1 LDSGV
6 YRLRGRRR
14 RKGCLTVNATVLLPI
29 TVVNID
35 AGFVAGAYAARIANM
50 IAVAKKLDTGENR
63 MEEEKNL
70 AGRRVTKRRRGKIN

>member
-1 LDSGV
+1 
-6 YRLRGRRR
+6 
-14 RKGCLTVNATVLLPI
+14 
-29 TVVNID
+29 
-35 AGFVAGAYAARIANM
+35 M